1 MTIVL
6 MAVTASKGRRTASPR
21 SRVTF
26 TMSPTTLMLLAPPGS
41 SVRLERLTLP
51 DAELVM
57 EQVSFQELEA
67 PTAALRPPDESPR
80 MTERPPP
87 PA

>member
-1 MTIVL
+1 
-6 MAVTASKGRRTASPR
+6 
-21 SRVTF
+21 
-26 TMSPTTLMLLAPPGS
+26 MLLAPPGS